1 MTNKKTTKKALIASV
16 ISLLLCFTM
25 LLGTTYAWFTD
36 SVTSTNNIIK
46 SGNLDVELYWS
57 KDASVWNKVDADTN
71 VFSNDLWEPGHT
83 EVVYLKVV
91 NEGSLALKYQLG
103 VNIADEVGSV
113 NVYGDDFKLSD
124 FILYGTIKG
133 QTDKFATR
141 EEALAK
147 VKSAKKLNV
156 AYANNSELYPANNTL
171 GKASEE
177 YVTFVVYMPETVG
190 NEANH
195 AKDAEVPT
203 IDLGINLYATQ
214 QMSENDSFGND
225 YDANAIIPWD
235 ATIDTD
241 WYDANQTEFVIYT
254 AEELAGL
261 ASLVGGADNLSGK
274 TIKLGADINL
284 GNLPWTPIGRMINT
298 SGAGE
303 LSTFKGNF
311 DGQGHTI
318 YNLNVNT
325 IDDVDDTNKGA
336 GLFGAITGNI
346 SNLNIVGA
354 KIDTAHWAGAIAG
367 SIEGSITN
375 CSVDKVTINCL
386 PELIGS
392 EWDNGDKAG
401 AIVGY
406 ATNGTIENCTV
417 GEATITGYRDLGAIA
432 GASYNKVVASKVTGP
447 VTIVK
452 DSTHD
457 YKGTA
462 DDTTVNKMVGTLYGS
477 ATVDATGEE
486 NVTITKTTVFTV
498 TNDEELAAALKCE
511 DDAIVI
517 ELAADVSWKYPAR
530 SAYAGANTK
539 TVRINGNNKTLTLVQ
554 GDSDWASIGLANAE
568 GVLTLSDVNV
578 VKAAY
583 AGNGA
588 WNNHAI
594 NFTCDVVM
602 NNVTFDNSVALEAN
616 ATLKNVKIIDTKGD
630 YYGLIVTAEGQTVTA
645 HGLYIESGRALK
657 VMDQYVDAADLA
669 LVNLTLSNA
678 SFKTTSKA
686 AVLVTSTEG
695 ANITIGENV
704 SLTGVKADPLVA
716 VWVDED
722 RDAYYDLV
730 TVTGGEKAKEADR
743 KNVTYIFTAED
754 LIALGGQSL
763 TGNYA
768 LANDIDMEGKELKTI
783 GAAYGKSMSFNGNGF
798 TVSNLKVVT
807 GGQNGMTNVGMFYA
821 FTDSTFGVAN
831 LTVKGMTITEGVDQ
845 YTIGAGFIG
854 YADGNADVTLTNV
867 DIIASSVTNTLGNAS
882 ALIGYTTGGNT
893 VKLIDCDVEDCTI
906 VGERDDK
913 QGAFAG
919 TLNDKT
925 AISVLNCTNG
935 TDRRDFGRTL
945 GTVEGVVKVDQTSDL
960 RAIVSGANAGDTII
974 LITDVTVAGYNAN
987 LKLVINE
994 AITIDLNGKT
1004 MTTECGWGGI
1014 DAKGGCTIKNGTIN
1028 HVGNTAAI
1036 KAFQVKA
1043 IENVVINVTET
1054 AGKVKGGIVVQEGAG
1069 CYVGSIKNVTIN
1081 GATNGIETFRCGSR
1095 DNFAIG
1101 SMENVII
1108 NATDTGI
1115 LLSAPIGTVT
1125 NCTINGA
1132 KIGINAYL
1140 YGPYSVTI
1148 DLVESTVSG
1157 ATAIYAH
1164 DEVNKTNP
1172 GSLIITYDEATVID
1186 GPITQEFEA
1195 EVQDRVSVS
1204 QK

>member
-57 KDASVWNKVDADTN
+57 KDASTWNKVDANTN
-71 VFSNDLWEPGHT
+71 VFSNELWEPGHT

-103 VNIADEVGSV
+103 VNIAEELGSV

-133 QTDKFATR
+133 KINKFETR
-141 EEALAK
+141 EDALAK
-147 VKSAKKLNV
+147 VTSAKKLNV
-156 AYANNSELYPANNTL
+156 AYANNSELYPVGTE

-195 AKDAEVPT
+195 AKNVKAPT
-203 IDLGINLYATQ
+203 ITLGINLFATQ
-214 QMSENDSFGND
+214 QMAENDSFGND
-225 YDANAIIPWD
+225 YDANAILPWD
-235 ATIDTD
+235 ASVDTE
-241 WYDANQTEFVIYT
+241 WYDESKTEYVLYS
-254 AEELAGL
+254 AEELAGF
-261 ASLVGGADNLSGK
+261 AALVYGGDNMSGK
-274 TIKLGADINL
+274 TVKLGADINL

-298 SGAGE
+298 SGTAE
-303 LSTFKGNF
+303 NSTFKGNF

-336 GLFGAITGNI
+336 GLFGAITGNV
-346 SNLNIVGA
+346 SNVNVVGA
-354 KIDTAHWAGAIAG
+354 KIDTAHWAGVIAG

-375 CSVDKVTINCL
+375 CSVDNVTINCL
-386 PELIGS
+386 PESINGK
-392 EWDNGDKAG
+392 WDNGDKAG

-417 GEATITGYRDLGAIA
+417 GKATITGYRDLGAIA
-432 GASYNKVVASKVTGP
+432 GASYNSVVASKVTGP

-457 YKGTA
+457 YKGTS
-462 DDTTVNKMVGTLYGS
+462 DDTTVNKMVGNLYGG
-477 ATVDATGEE
+477 ATVAATGEE
-486 NVTITKTTVFTV
+486 NVTITTTTVFTV
-498 TNDEELAAALKCE
+498 TNDAELATALAST
-511 DDAIVI
+511 DDSIVI

-530 SAYAGANTK
+530 SAYTGVNTK
-539 TVRINGNNKTLTLVQ
+539 TVRINGNNKTLTLIQ
-554 GDSDWASIGLANAE
+554 SDSDWSSIGLANAE
-568 GVLTLSDVNV
+568 GVLTLSDINV
-578 VKAAY
+578 VKAAHN
-583 AGNGA
+583 GNGA

-602 NNVTFDNSVALEAN
+602 NNVTFDNSVAVEAD
-616 ATLKNVKIIDTKGD
+616 ATLKNVKITDAKGD

-645 HGLYIESGRALK
+645 DGLYIESGRAVK
-657 VMDQYVDAADLA
+657 VMEQYVASDALA
-669 LVNLTLSNA
+669 LVNITLSNA
-678 SFKTTSKA
+678 SFKTNKKA

-704 SLTGVKADPLVA
+704 SLAGVKADPINA

-722 RDAYYDLV
+722 RETYFDLV
-730 TVTGGEKAKEADR
+730 TVIGGTKAKESEAS
-743 KNVTYIFTAED
+743 KITYIFTADE
-754 LIALGGQSL
+754 LIALGGQNL
-763 TGNYA
+763 TDNYA
-768 LANDIDMEGKELKTI
+768 LANDIDMEGKELKSI
-783 GAAYGKSMSFNGNGF
+783 GAAYGKSLSFNGNGY
-798 TVSNLKVVT
+798 TVSNVTLVT

-821 FTDSTFGVAN
+821 FTNSTLGVAN
-831 LTVKGMTITEGVDQ
+831 LTVKGMTVTEGVDEN
-845 YTIGAGFIG
+845 TIGAALIG
-854 YADGNADVTLTNV
+854 YADGNSNVTLANV
-867 DIIASSVTNTLGNAS
+867 DVIDSSITNTLGNAS
-882 ALIGYTTGGNT
+882 ALIGYTTGGN
-893 VKLIDCDVEDCTI
+893 VIKLIDCDVKNCTI
-906 VGERDDK
+906 VGEKDTK
-913 QGAFAG
+913 QGAYAG
-919 TLNDKT
+919 TLNDNT
-925 AISVLNCTNG
+925 TISVLNCSNE

-945 GTVEGVVKVDQTSDL
+945 GTVTGVTEVNATSNL
-960 RAIVSGANAGDTII
+960 KTIVSGANAGDTII
-974 LITDVTVAGYNAN
+974 LTEPVTVAGYAAN
-987 LKLVINE
+987 TKLVITQP
-994 AITIDLNGKT
+994 ITIDLNGQIL
-1004 MTTECGWGGI
+1004 TTECGWGGI
-1014 DAKGGCTIKNGTIN
+1014 DAKGGCSIKNGTIN
-1028 HVGNTAAI
+1028 HIGNTAAI
-1036 KAFQVKA
+1036 KAFQVEA

-1054 AGKVKGGIVVQEGAG
+1054 AGKVKGGIVIQEGAN

-1081 GATNGIETFRCGSR
+1081 GATNGIETYRCGAR
-1095 DNFAIG
+1095 NDLAIG
-1101 SMENVII
+1101 SMENVVI
-1108 NATDTGI
+1108 NVTDTGI
-1115 LLSAPIGTVT
+1115 ALSAPVGTVT

-1148 DLVESTVSG
+1148 DLVESTVGG

-1164 DEVNKTNP
+1164 DEVGKTNP
-1172 GSLIITYDEATVID
+1172 GSLTITYDEATVIN
-1186 GPITQEFEA
+1186 GAITEEFET